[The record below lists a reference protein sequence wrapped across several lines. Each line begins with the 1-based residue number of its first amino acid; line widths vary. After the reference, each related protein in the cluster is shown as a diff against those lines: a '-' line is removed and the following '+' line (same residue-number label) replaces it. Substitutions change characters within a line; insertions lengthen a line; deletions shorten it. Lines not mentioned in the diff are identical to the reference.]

1 MSVRAFFNFHLKE
14 VYCEVF
20 SVTFDRCT
28 HKRSSVFN
36 RIGMPK
42 LLGLVKFRL
51 TNFLKD
57 YLFYFNFFKI
67 VLFRKKKIYE
77 HTRVLCL
84 GSALATALFTF
95 SSLFLFL
102 FFARF
107 TI

>member
-1 MSVRAFFNFHLKE
+1 MHAQTIK
-14 VYCEVF
+14 C
-20 SVTFDRCT
+20 
-28 HKRSSVFN
+28 VFN

-51 TNFLKD
+51 TNFFKH
-57 YLFYFNFFKI
+57 YLFYFNFFLI
-67 VLFRKKKIYE
+67 VQFRKKIFMNTQE
-77 HTRVLCL
+77 FCL

-102 FFARF
+102 YFARF

>member
-1 MSVRAFFNFHLKE
+1 MHAETIK
-14 VYCEVF
+14 C
-20 SVTFDRCT
+20 
-28 HKRSSVFN
+28 VFN

-51 TNFLKD
+51 TNFLKTIC
-57 YLFYFNFFKI
+57 FISIFFLI
-67 VLFRKKKIYE
+67 VLFRKNIYE

>member
-1 MSVRAFFNFHLKE
+1 MHAQTIK
-14 VYCEVF
+14 C
-20 SVTFDRCT
+20 
-28 HKRSSVFN
+28 VFN

-57 YLFYFNFFKI
+57 YLFYFNFFLI
-67 VLFRKKKIYE
+67 VLFRKNIYE

-95 SSLFLFL
+95 SSLCLFL

-107 TI
+107 II

>member
-1 MSVRAFFNFHLKE
+1 MHAQTIK
-14 VYCEVF
+14 C
-20 SVTFDRCT
+20 
-28 HKRSSVFN
+28 VFN

-51 TNFLKD
+51 THFLKD
-57 YLFYFNFFKI
+57 YLFSINI
-67 VLFRKKKIYE
+67 KKKKKFYSEKNIYE
-77 HTRVLCL
+77 HTRILCL

-95 SSLFLFL
+95 SSLFIFIY

>member
-1 MSVRAFFNFHLKE
+1 MHAQTIN
-14 VYCEVF
+14 C
-20 SVTFDRCT
+20 
-28 HKRSSVFN
+28 VFN

-42 LLGLVKFRL
+42 LFGLVKFRL

-57 YLFYFNFFKI
+57 YLFYFNFFFFNSTI
-67 VLFRKKKIYE
+67 QKKKIYE